1 MPGAVPLIE
10 RGDTHC
16 PLQEREPPFWGPV
29 GKKMAEGGSGEPS
42 ARAALQRVGSGKP
55 HNGPLVPQA
64 ALIIPILQARKLRP
78 REVVTRWSPFL
89 NSRVPRSEYSGGQKS
104 SGAEEDFLKRYKQE
118 QARVQDELFQVV
130 TREREAAT
138 KHRSASLQRGEGS
151 VDQEKRKSAQLA
163 RELESR
169 EAELNRRDTFYK
181 EQLGR
186 LEKKN
191 AEMYKLSS
199 QQFHEAASKMEG
211 TIKAAAPGPVT
222 RTSIGP
228 ERLGP
233 RPQPVMPLPRLSLRV
248 LLPPP
253 PPLLLLPLLL
263 LLLLRGAQGAAGAPR
278 ADGGQQP
285 TFRTFL
291 ASDWGLTH
299 LVVHEQTGEVYV
311 GAVNRI
317 YKLSGNLTLLR
328 AHVTGPVE
336 DNEKCYPPPSV
347 QSCPHGLGSTDNVN
361 KLLLLDYAA
370 NRLLACGSASQGI
383 CQFLRLDDLFKLGEP
398 HHRKEHYLSSVRE
411 AGSMAGVLIAGPLGQ
426 GQAKLFVGTPID
438 GKSEYFPTLSSR
450 RLMANEED
458 ADMFGFVYQDEF
470 VSSQLKIPSDTLS
483 KFPAFDIYYV
493 YSFRSEQFVYYL
505 TLQLDTQLTSPDAAG
520 EHFFTS
526 KIVRLCVD
534 DPKFYSYVEFPIG
547 CEQAG
552 VEYRL
557 VQDAYLSRPG
567 RALAR
572 QLGLAEDEDVLFT
585 VFAQGQKNR
594 VKPPKESVLC
604 LFTLRAIKEKI
615 KERIQS
621 CYRGEGKLSL
631 PWLLNKELGCINSPL
646 QIDDDFCG
654 QDFNQPLGGTVTIE
668 GTPLFVDKD
677 DGLTAVAAYDYRG
690 RTVVFAGTRSG
701 RIRKILVDLAN
712 PGGRPALAYESVVAQ
727 ENSPILRDLV
737 LSPDRQYLY
746 AMTEKQV
753 TRVPVE
759 SCVQYTSCELCLG
772 SRDPHC
778 GWCVL
783 HSICSRQD
791 ACERADEPQRFAS
804 DLLQCV
810 QLMVQPRNVS
820 VTMSQVPLVL
830 QAWNVPDLSA
840 GVNCSFEDFTES
852 ESILE
857 DGRIHCRSPSAREV
871 APITRGQGDQRVV
884 KLYLKSKE
892 TGKKFASVDFVFYN
906 CSVHQSCL
914 SCVNGSFPCH
924 WCKYRHVCTHNA
936 ADCAFLEG
944 RVNVSEYSYEGNDV
958 SDLPV
963 NLSVVWNGNFV
974 IDNPQNI
981 QAHLYKCP
989 ALRESCG
996 LCLKAD
1002 PRFECGW
1009 CVAERRCSLRP
1020 HCPGDSPAAWMHAR
1034 HGSSRCTDPKILKL
1048 FPETGPRQGGTR
1060 LTITGENLGLRFE
1073 DVRLGVRVG
1082 KVLCSPVEN
1091 EYISAEQIVCEIGD
1105 ASTVRAHDALV
1116 EVCVRDCSPHYR
1128 ALSPKRFTFVTPTF
1142 YRVSPARGPLSGG
1155 TWIGI
1160 EGSHL
1165 NAGSDVAVSVGG
1177 RPCSFSWRNS
1187 REIRCLTPPGQSPGS
1202 APIVIN
1208 INRAQLTNPEVKYNY
1223 TEDPTILKIDPEW
1236 SINSGGTLLT
1246 VTGTNLATIREP
1258 RIRAKYGGVE
1268 RENSCLVYN
1277 DTTMVC
1283 RAPSVDNPSRSPPEL
1298 GERPDELG
1306 FVMDDVRALL
1316 VLNASSFVYYP
1327 DPVLEPLSPTGLLE
1341 LKPSSPLILKGRNLL
1356 PPAPGNS
1363 RLNYT
1368 VLIGSTPCALTVSET
1383 QLLCESPNLTGQ
1395 HKVTVRAGGF
1405 EFSPG
1410 MLQVYSDS
1418 LLTLPAIVGI
1428 GGGGGLL
1435 LLVIVAVL
1443 IAYKRKSRDADRT
1456 LKRLQLQMDNLE
1468 SRVALECK
1476 EAFAELQTD
1485 IHELTND
1492 LDGAG
1497 IPFLDYRTYAM
1508 RVLFP
1513 GIEDHPVLKEME
1525 VQANVEKSLTLFG
1538 QLLTKKHFLLTFIR
1552 TLEAQR
1558 SFSMR
1563 DRGNVASLIM
1573 TALQGEM
1580 EYATGVL
1587 KQLLSDLIEKNLES
1601 KNHPKLLLRRT
1612 ESVAEKMLT
1621 NWFTFLLYK
1630 FLKECAGE
1638 PLFMLYCAIKQQME
1652 KGPIDAIT
1660 GEARYS
1666 LSEDKLIRQQIDYK
1680 TLTLNCVNPEN
1691 ENAPEVPVKGLN
1703 CDTVTQVK
1711 EKLLDAVYKGVP
1723 YSQRPKAGDMDLEWR
1738 QGRMAR
1744 IILQDEDVTTK
1755 IDNDWKRLNTLA
1767 HYQVTDGSS
1776 VALVPKQT
1784 SAYNISNSSTF
1795 TKSLSRYES
1804 MLRTASSPDSLRS
1817 RTPMITPDLESGTK
1831 LWHLVKNHDHLDQRE
1846 GDRGSKMVSEIY
1858 LTRLL
1863 ATKGTLQKFVDDLF
1877 ETIFSTAHRGSALP
1891 LAIKYMFD
1899 FLDEQADQHQIHDS
1913 DVRHTWKSN
1922 CLPLRFW
1929 VNVIK
1934 NPQFVFDIHKS
1945 SITDACLSVVA
1956 QTFMDSCSTSEHK
1969 LGKDSPSNKL
1979 LYAKDIP
1986 NYKSWVERY
1995 YADIAKMPAIS
2006 DQDMSAYLAE
2016 QSRLHLSQFNSMS
2029 ALHEIYSYITKYKD
2043 EILTALEK
2051 DEQARRQRLRSKL
2064 EQVVDT
2070 MALSS

>member
-1 MPGAVPLIE
+1 VPLA
-10 RGDTHC
+10 H
-16 PLQEREPPFWGPV
+16 
-29 GKKMAEGGSGEPS
+29 
-42 ARAALQRVGSGKP
+42 
-55 HNGPLVPQA
+55 H
-64 ALIIPILQARKLRP
+64 
-78 REVVTRWSPFL
+78 
-89 NSRVPRSEYSGGQKS
+89 
-104 SGAEEDFLKRYKQE
+104 
-118 QARVQDELFQVV
+118 
-130 TREREAAT
+130 
-138 KHRSASLQRGEGS
+138 
-151 VDQEKRKSAQLA
+151 
-163 RELESR
+163 
-169 EAELNRRDTFYK
+169 
-181 EQLGR
+181 
-186 LEKKN
+186 
-191 AEMYKLSS
+191 LSINVW
-199 QQFHEAASKMEG
+199 
-211 TIKAAAPGPVT
+211 T
-222 RTSIGP
+222 
-228 ERLGP
+228 
-233 RPQPVMPLPRLSLRV
+233 
-248 LLPPP
+248 
-253 PPLLLLPLLL
+253 LLLLGSTWLPLAE
-263 LLLLRGAQGAAGAPR
+263 GSPKS
-278 ADGGQQP
+278 P
-285 TFRTFL
+285 FRTFPVT
-291 ASDWGLTH
+291 DWSLTH
-299 LVVHEQTGEVYV
+299 LVVHNKTGEVYV

-317 YKLSGNLTLLR
+317 YKLSNNLTLLR
-328 AHVTGPVE
+328 THVTGPVE

-347 QSCPHGLGSTDNVN
+347 QSCPHGLVTTNNVN
-361 KLLLLDYAA
+361 KLLLVDYSG
-370 NRLLACGSASQGI
+370 NRLIACGSASQGI

-398 HHRKEHYLSSVRE
+398 HHRKEHYLSSVNE
-411 AGSMAGVLIAGPLGQ
+411 SGTMSGVIIEVLNGQ
-426 GQAKLFVGTPID
+426 NKLFIGTPID

-450 RLMANEED
+450 KLMANEEN
-458 ADMFGFVYQDEF
+458 AEMFGFVYQDEF

-483 KFPAFDIYYV
+483 KFPTFDIYYI
-493 YSFRSEQFVYYL
+493 YSFSSEQFVYYL
-505 TLQLDTQLTSPDAAG
+505 TLQLDTQLTSPDSTG
-520 EHFFTS
+520 EQFFTS

-547 CEQAG
+547 CVQDG
-552 VEYRL
+552 IEYRL
-557 VQDAYLSRPG
+557 IQDAYLTKPG
-567 RALAR
+567 KALAKY
-572 QLGLAEDEDVLFT
+572 LGISEQEDILFT
-585 VFAQGQKNR
+585 IFSQGQKNR

-604 LFTLRAIKEKI
+604 LFTLKKIKDKI

-646 QIDDDFCG
+646 QIDDNFCG

-668 GTPLFVDKD
+668 GTPLFVDKE
-677 DGLTAVAAYDYRG
+677 DGMTSVAAYDYRG
-690 RTVVFAGTRSG
+690 QTVVFAGTRSG
-701 RIRKILVDLAN
+701 KIKKILVDLQAE
-712 PGGRPALAYESVVAQ
+712 RKHQALQYENVVAH
-727 ENSPILRDLV
+727 EGSSILRDLV
-737 LSPDRQYLY
+737 LSPDRQHIY

-759 SCVQYTSCELCLG
+759 SCEQYESCELCLG

-783 HSICSRQD
+783 HNICSRKD
-791 ACERADEPQRFAS
+791 RCERADEPQRFAS
-804 DLLQCV
+804 DLRQCV
-810 QLMVQPRNVS
+810 QLTVQPRNIS
-820 VTMSQVPLVL
+820 VTMSEVPLVL

-852 ESILE
+852 ESRIE
-857 DGRIHCRSPSAREV
+857 DGKIYCSSPSAKDV
-871 APITRGQGDQRVV
+871 IPITRGRGDKRVV

-924 WCKYRHVCTHNA
+924 WCKYRHICTHNA
-936 ADCAFLEG
+936 ADCSFLEG
-944 RVNVSEYSYEGNDV
+944 RVKLSEDCPQILPSTQIYIPVGVVKPITLTAKNLPQPQSGQRNYECIFHIPGSTTRVTALRFNSTSIQCQNTSVSVADGLVPKPLCPTDPRP
-958 SDLPV
+958 PV
-963 NLSVVWNGNFV
+963 
-974 IDNPQNI
+974 P
-981 QAHLYKCP
+981 AHLYKCS

-1009 CVAERRCSLRP
+1009 CVSEKRCLLRQ
-1020 HCPGDSPAAWMHAR
+1020 HCLAYESSWMHASS
-1034 HGSSRCTDPKILKL
+1034 GNSRCTDPKITKL
-1048 FPETGPRQGGTR
+1048 SPETGPRQGGTR
-1060 LTITGENLGLRFE
+1060 LTITGENLGLKFE
-1073 DVRLGVRVG
+1073 DVRWGVRVG
-1082 KVLCSPVEN
+1082 KVICIPIES

-1105 ASTVRAHDALV
+1105 ASPSKVHEARV
-1116 EVCVRDCSPHYR
+1116 EVCIRNCSPSYR
-1128 ALSPKRFTFVTPTF
+1128 AVSPKSFTFVTPTF
-1142 YRVSPARGPLSGG
+1142 SRVVPARGPLSGG
-1155 TWIGI
+1155 TWIAI

-1165 NAGSDVAVSVGG
+1165 NAGSNVSVTIGG
-1177 RPCSFSWRNS
+1177 RPCAFSWRS
-1187 REIRCLTPPGQSPGS
+1187 AREIRCRTPPGHTPGGSP
-1202 APIVIN
+1202 ILIN
-1208 INRAQLTNPEVKYNY
+1208 INRAELSNPEVKYNY
-1223 TEDPTILKIDPEW
+1223 TEDPTIQKIDPEW

-1246 VTGTNLATIREP
+1246 VTGTNLATIKEP
-1258 RIRAKYGGVE
+1258 RIRAKYCSSE
-1268 RENSCLVYN
+1268 RENNCTVYN

-1283 RAPSVDNPSRSPPEL
+1283 YAPSIDNPVRSPPEV
-1298 GERPDELG
+1298 GDRPDEIG
-1306 FVMDDVRALL
+1306 FVMDNVQALL
-1316 VLNASSFVYYP
+1316 IINTTNFIYYP
-1327 DPVLEPLSPTGLLE
+1327 DPVFEPLSPTGMLE

-1356 PPAPGNS
+1356 PPAAGNS

-1368 VLIGSTPCALTVSET
+1368 VLIGDTPCTLTVSET

-1395 HKVTVRAGGF
+1395 HKVTVSAGGF

-1410 MLQVYSDS
+1410 TLQIYSDS
-1418 LLTLPAIVGI
+1418 LLTLPAIIGI

-1435 LLVIVAVL
+1435 LLIIIIVL

-1485 IHELTND
+1485 INELTND

-1538 QLLTKKHFLLTFIR
+1538 QLLNKKHFLLTFIR

-1630 FLKECAGE
+1630 FLKVSLGRAGNPAWAGRRFKPCWDRQRGTQSLERLFLPHCA
-1638 PLFMLYCAIKQQME
+1638 LQ
-1652 KGPIDAIT
+1652 
-1660 GEARYS
+1660 
-1666 LSEDKLIRQQIDYK
+1666 
-1680 TLTLNCVNPEN
+1680 TLNCVNPEN
-1691 ENAPEVPVKGLN
+1691 ENAPEIPVKVLN
-1703 CDTVTQVK
+1703 CDTITQVK

-1767 HYQVTDGSS
+1767 HYQVRLA
-1776 VALVPKQT
+1776 VVE
-1784 SAYNISNSSTF
+1784 STEQSPA
-1795 TKSLSRYES
+1795 TLSLSIFSRSSAWSESQSHLS

-1831 LWHLVKNHDHLDQRE
+1831 LWHLVKNHDHMDQRE

-1899 FLDEQADQHQIHDS
+1899 FLDEQADKHQINDY

-1934 NPQFVFDIHKS
+1934 NPQFVFDIHKN

-2043 EILTALEK
+2043 EILAALEK

-2064 EQVVDT
+2064 EQAIDT

>member
-1 MPGAVPLIE
+1 MRAAVHPWALLLLGAVWAMA
-10 RGDTHC
+10 
-16 PLQEREPPFWGPV
+16 EPPF
-29 GKKMAEGGSGEPS
+29 
-42 ARAALQRVGSGKP
+42 
-55 HNGPLVPQA
+55 
-64 ALIIPILQARKLRP
+64 
-78 REVVTRWSPFL
+78 
-89 NSRVPRSEYSGGQKS
+89 
-104 SGAEEDFLKRYKQE
+104 
-118 QARVQDELFQVV
+118 
-130 TREREAAT
+130 
-138 KHRSASLQRGEGS
+138 
-151 VDQEKRKSAQLA
+151 
-163 RELESR
+163 
-169 EAELNRRDTFYK
+169 
-181 EQLGR
+181 
-186 LEKKN
+186 
-191 AEMYKLSS
+191 
-199 QQFHEAASKMEG
+199 
-211 TIKAAAPGPVT
+211 
-222 RTSIGP
+222 
-228 ERLGP
+228 
-233 RPQPVMPLPRLSLRV
+233 
-248 LLPPP
+248 
-253 PPLLLLPLLL
+253 
-263 LLLLRGAQGAAGAPR
+263 
-278 ADGGQQP
+278 
-285 TFRTFL
+285 RTFPV
-291 ASDWGLTH
+291 SDWSLTH
-299 LVVHEQTGEVYV
+299 LVVHNKTGEVYV

-317 YKLSGNLTLLR
+317 YKLSSNLTLLR
-328 AHVTGPVE
+328 THVTGPVD

-347 QSCPHGLGSTDNVN
+347 QSCPHGLVTTNNVN

-398 HHRKEHYLSSVRE
+398 HHRKEHYLSSVNE
-411 AGSMAGVLIAGPLGQ
+411 SGTMSGVLIEVPGGHD
-426 GQAKLFVGTPID
+426 KLFIGTPID

-450 RLMANEED
+450 KLMENEEN
-458 ADMFGFVYQDEF
+458 AEMFGFVYQDEF

-483 KFPAFDIYYV
+483 KFPAFDIYYI
-493 YSFRSEQFVYYL
+493 YSFSSEQFVYYL
-505 TLQLDTQLTSPDAAG
+505 TLQLDTQLTSPDSTG
-520 EHFFTS
+520 EQFFTS

-547 CEQAG
+547 CVQGG

-557 VQDAYLSRPG
+557 VQDAYLSKPG

-572 QLGLAEDEDVLFT
+572 QLGVSQADDVLFT

-604 LFTLRAIKEKI
+604 LFTLKKIKDKI

-668 GTPLFVDKD
+668 GTPLFVDKE
-677 DGLTAVAAYDYRG
+677 DGMTSVAAYDYQG
-690 RTVVFAGTRSG
+690 HTVVFAGTRSG
-701 RIRKILVDLAN
+701 RIKKVIDLMVCAQD
-712 PGGRPALAYESVVAQ
+712 YENVVAH
-727 ENSPILRDLV
+727 EGSSILRDLV
-737 LSPDRQYLY
+737 LSPSRQYIY

-753 TRVPVE
+753 GAEPAGTSGRGRGVPSGRRGRGE
-759 SCVQYTSCELCLG
+759 PSG
-772 SRDPHC
+772 P
-778 GWCVL
+778 WCRQTG
-783 HSICSRQD
+783 CSRKD
-791 ACERADEPQRFAS
+791 RCERADEPQRFAS

-810 QLMVQPRNVS
+810 QLTVRPKNIS
-820 VTMSQVPLVL
+820 VTVSELVL

-852 ESILE
+852 ESRIE
-857 DGRIHCRSPSAREV
+857 DGKIHCRSPSAKDV
-871 APITRGQGDQRVV
+871 VPITRGQGDKRVV

-924 WCKYRHVCTHNA
+924 WCKYRHICTHNA
-936 ADCAFLEG
+936 ADCSFQEG
-944 RVNVSEYSYEGNDV
+944 RVNVSEDCPQILPSTQIYVPVGVVKPITLTAKNLPQPQSGQRNYECIFHIPGSPARVTALRFNSTSIQCQNTSYTYEGNDI

-981 QAHLYKCP
+981 QAHLYKCS

-1009 CVAERRCSLRP
+1009 CVAEKRCSLRH
-1020 HCPGDSPAAWMHAR
+1020 HCPAPDVGWMHASS
-1034 HGSSRCTDPKILKL
+1034 GNSRCADPKILKL
-1048 FPETGPRQGGTR
+1048 SPETGPRQGGTR
-1060 LTITGENLGLRFE
+1060 LTITGENLGLNWGRGQAWG
-1073 DVRLGVRVG
+1073 VWNPRAAHTAPSLGLG
-1082 KVLCSPVEN
+1082 GLSLQSTQQAPLTSVLFL
-1091 EYISAEQIVCEIGD
+1091 Q
-1105 ASTVRAHDALV
+1105 
-1116 EVCVRDCSPHYR
+1116 
-1128 ALSPKRFTFVTPTF
+1128 TPTF
-1142 YRVSPARGPLSGG
+1142 YRVTPARGPLSGG

-1160 EGSHL
+1160 EGNHL
-1165 NAGSDVAVSVGG
+1165 NAGSDVAVSIGG
-1177 RPCSFSWRNS
+1177 RPCTFSWYVRERAWENS
-1187 REIRCLTPPGQSPGS
+1187 REIRCRTPPGQNPGGAS
-1202 APIVIN
+1202 IVIN
-1208 INRAQLTNPEVKYNY
+1208 INRAELSNSDVKYNY
-1223 TEDPTILKIDPEW
+1223 TEDPTIQKIDPEW

-1258 RIRAKYGGVE
+1258 RIRAKYGSAE
-1268 RENSCLVYN
+1268 REDTCVVYN

-1283 RAPSVDNPSRSPPEL
+1283 QAPSIDNPTRSPPEL
-1298 GERPDELG
+1298 GDRPDELG
-1306 FVMDDVRALL
+1306 FVMDNVRSLL
-1316 VLNASSFVYYP
+1316 IINSTNFLYYP
-1327 DPVLEPLSPTGLLE
+1327 DPVFEPLSPSGILE

-1356 PPAPGNS
+1356 PPASGNS

-1368 VLIGSTPCALTVSET
+1368 VLIGSTPCVLTVSET

-1395 HKVTVRAGGF
+1395 HKVTVCAGGF

-1410 MLQVYSDS
+1410 TLQVYSDS
-1418 LLTLPAIVGI
+1418 LLTLPAIIGI

-1435 LLVIVAVL
+1435 LLVIIVVL

-1538 QLLTKKHFLLTFIR
+1538 QLLNKKHFLLTFIR

-1680 TLTLNCVNPEN
+1680 MLTLNCVNPEN
-1691 ENAPEVPVKGLN
+1691 ENAPEIPVKVLN
-1703 CDTVTQVK
+1703 CDTITQVK

-1776 VALVPKQT
+1776 VALVPKQN

-1899 FLDEQADQHQIHDS
+1899 FLDEQADKHQIHDY

-1934 NPQFVFDIHKS
+1934 NPQFVFDIHKN

-1995 YADIAKMPAIS
+1995 YSDIAKMPAIS

-2043 EILTALEK
+2043 EILAALEK
-2051 DEQARRQRLRSKL
+2051 DEQARKQRLRSKL
-2064 EQVVDT
+2064 EQVIDT

>member
-1 MPGAVPLIE
+1 
-10 RGDTHC
+10 
-16 PLQEREPPFWGPV
+16 Q
-29 GKKMAEGGSGEPS
+29 
-42 ARAALQRVGSGKP
+42 
-55 HNGPLVPQA
+55 
-64 ALIIPILQARKLRP
+64 
-78 REVVTRWSPFL
+78 
-89 NSRVPRSEYSGGQKS
+89 
-104 SGAEEDFLKRYKQE
+104 
-118 QARVQDELFQVV
+118 
-130 TREREAAT
+130 
-138 KHRSASLQRGEGS
+138 
-151 VDQEKRKSAQLA
+151 
-163 RELESR
+163 
-169 EAELNRRDTFYK
+169 
-181 EQLGR
+181 
-186 LEKKN
+186 
-191 AEMYKLSS
+191 
-199 QQFHEAASKMEG
+199 
-211 TIKAAAPGPVT
+211 
-222 RTSIGP
+222 
-228 ERLGP
+228 
-233 RPQPVMPLPRLSLRV
+233 
-248 LLPPP
+248 
-253 PPLLLLPLLL
+253 
-263 LLLLRGAQGAAGAPR
+263 
-278 ADGGQQP
+278 
-285 TFRTFL
+285 
-291 ASDWGLTH
+291 
-299 LVVHEQTGEVYV
+299 
-311 GAVNRI
+311 
-317 YKLSGNLTLLR
+317 
-328 AHVTGPVE
+328 
-336 DNEKCYPPPSV
+336 
-347 QSCPHGLGSTDNVN
+347 
-361 KLLLLDYAA
+361 
-370 NRLLACGSASQGI
+370 
-383 CQFLRLDDLFKLGEP
+383 
-398 HHRKEHYLSSVRE
+398 
-411 AGSMAGVLIAGPLGQ
+411 
-426 GQAKLFVGTPID
+426 
-438 GKSEYFPTLSSR
+438 
-450 RLMANEED
+450 
-458 ADMFGFVYQDEF
+458 
-470 VSSQLKIPSDTLS
+470 
-483 KFPAFDIYYV
+483 
-493 YSFRSEQFVYYL
+493 
-505 TLQLDTQLTSPDAAG
+505 
-520 EHFFTS
+520 
-526 KIVRLCVD
+526 
-534 DPKFYSYVEFPIG
+534 
-547 CEQAG
+547 
-552 VEYRL
+552 
-557 VQDAYLSRPG
+557 
-567 RALAR
+567 
-572 QLGLAEDEDVLFT
+572 
-585 VFAQGQKNR
+585 
-594 VKPPKESVLC
+594 
-604 LFTLRAIKEKI
+604 
-615 KERIQS
+615 
-621 CYRGEGKLSL
+621 
-631 PWLLNKELGCINSPL
+631 
-646 QIDDDFCG
+646 
-654 QDFNQPLGGTVTIE
+654 
-668 GTPLFVDKD
+668 
-677 DGLTAVAAYDYRG
+677 
-690 RTVVFAGTRSG
+690 
-701 RIRKILVDLAN
+701 ILVDL
-712 PGGRPALAYESVVAQ
+712 PAERKHQALQYENVVAH
-727 ENSPILRDLV
+727 EGSSILRDLV
-737 LSPDRQYLY
+737 LSPDRQHIY

-759 SCVQYTSCELCLG
+759 SCEQYESCELCLG

-783 HSICSRQD
+783 HNICSRKD
-791 ACERADEPQRFAS
+791 RCERADEPQRFAS
-804 DLLQCV
+804 DLRQCV
-810 QLMVQPRNVS
+810 QLTVQPKNIS
-820 VTMSQVPLVL
+820 VTMSEVPLVL

-852 ESILE
+852 ESRIE
-857 DGRIHCRSPSAREV
+857 DGKIYCSSPSAKDV
-871 APITRGQGDQRVV
+871 IPITRGRGDKRVV

-924 WCKYRHVCTHNA
+924 WCKYRHICTHNA
-936 ADCAFLEG
+936 ADCSFLEG
-944 RVNVSEYSYEGNDV
+944 RVKLSEDCPQILPSTQIYIPVGVVKPITLTAKNLPQPQSGQRNYECIFHIPGSTTRVTALRFNSTSIQCQNTSVSARLALARAFGCPS
-958 SDLPV
+958 
-963 NLSVVWNGNFV
+963 
-974 IDNPQNI
+974 PQNSVPMGWRGRAEPRTPPAVA
-981 QAHLYKCP
+981 AHLYKCS

-1009 CVAERRCSLRP
+1009 CVLERRCSLRQ
-1020 HCPGDSPAAWMHAR
+1020 HCLAYESSWMHASS
-1034 HGSSRCTDPKILKL
+1034 GNSRCTEPKITKL
-1048 FPETGPRQGGTR
+1048 SPETGPRQGGTR
-1060 LTITGENLGLRFE
+1060 LTITGENLGLKFE
-1073 DVRLGVRVG
+1073 DVRWGVRVG
-1082 KVLCSPVEN
+1082 KVMCIPIES

-1105 ASTVRAHDALV
+1105 ASPSKVHEARV
-1116 EVCVRDCSPHYR
+1116 EVCIRDCSPSYR
-1128 ALSPKRFTFVTPTF
+1128 ATSPKSFTFVTPTF
-1142 YRVSPARGPLSGG
+1142 SRVVPARGPLSGG
-1155 TWIGI
+1155 TWIAI

-1165 NAGSDVAVSVGG
+1165 NAGSNVSVTIGG
-1177 RPCSFSWRNS
+1177 RPCAFSWRS
-1187 REIRCLTPPGQSPGS
+1187 AREIRCRTPPGHTPGGSP
-1202 APIVIN
+1202 ILIN
-1208 INRAQLTNPEVKYNY
+1208 INRAELSNPEVKYNY
-1223 TEDPTILKIDPEW
+1223 TEDPTIQKIDPEW

-1246 VTGTNLATIREP
+1246 VTGTNLATIKEP
-1258 RIRAKYGGVE
+1258 RIRAKYCSSE
-1268 RENSCLVYN
+1268 RENNCTVYN

-1283 RAPSVDNPSRSPPEL
+1283 YAPSIDNPVRSPPEV
-1298 GERPDELG
+1298 GDRPDEIG
-1306 FVMDDVRALL
+1306 FIMDNVQALL
-1316 VLNASSFVYYP
+1316 IVNTTNFVYYP
-1327 DPVLEPLSPTGLLE
+1327 DPVFEPLSPTGMLE

-1356 PPAPGNS
+1356 PPAAGNS

-1368 VLIGSTPCALTVSET
+1368 VLIGDTPCTLTVSET

-1395 HKVTVRAGGF
+1395 HKVTIKAGGF

-1410 MLQVYSDS
+1410 TLQIYSDS
-1418 LLTLPAIVGI
+1418 LLTLPAIIGI

-1435 LLVIVAVL
+1435 LLIIIIVL

-1485 IHELTND
+1485 INELTND

-1538 QLLTKKHFLLTFIR
+1538 QLLNKKHFLLTFIR

-1680 TLTLNCVNPEN
+1680 MLTLNCVNPEN
-1691 ENAPEVPVKGLN
+1691 ENAPEIPVKVLN
-1703 CDTVTQVK
+1703 CDTITQVK

-1776 VALVPKQT
+1776 VALVPKQN

-1831 LWHLVKNHDHLDQRE
+1831 LWHLVKNHDHMDQRE

-1899 FLDEQADQHQIHDS
+1899 FLDEQADKHQINDY

-1934 NPQFVFDIHKS
+1934 NPQFVFDIHKN

-2043 EILTALEK
+2043 EILAALEK

-2064 EQVVDT
+2064 EQAIDT

>member
-1 MPGAVPLIE
+1 NGPFSTGHASRPASLLLGLLALSAVP
-10 RGDTHC
+10 
-16 PLQEREPPFWGPV
+16 
-29 GKKMAEGGSGEPS
+29 
-42 ARAALQRVGSGKP
+42 
-55 HNGPLVPQA
+55 
-64 ALIIPILQARKLRP
+64 RP
-78 REVVTRWSPFL
+78 A
-89 NSRVPRSEYSGGQKS
+89 G
-104 SGAEEDFLKRYKQE
+104 
-118 QARVQDELFQVV
+118 
-130 TREREAAT
+130 
-138 KHRSASLQRGEGS
+138 
-151 VDQEKRKSAQLA
+151 
-163 RELESR
+163 
-169 EAELNRRDTFYK
+169 
-181 EQLGR
+181 
-186 LEKKN
+186 
-191 AEMYKLSS
+191 
-199 QQFHEAASKMEG
+199 
-211 TIKAAAPGPVT
+211 
-222 RTSIGP
+222 
-228 ERLGP
+228 
-233 RPQPVMPLPRLSLRV
+233 
-248 LLPPP
+248 
-253 PPLLLLPLLL
+253 
-263 LLLLRGAQGAAGAPR
+263 GAAEP
-278 ADGGQQP
+278 
-285 TFRTFL
+285 FRSFSP
-291 ASDWGLTH
+291 AEWGLTH
-299 LVVHEQTGEVYV
+299 LAVHNGTGEVYV
-311 GAVNRI
+311 GAVNWI
-317 YKLSGNLTLLR
+317 YKLSSNLTRLR
-328 AHVTGPVE
+328 SHMTGPVV

-347 QSCPHGLGSTDNVN
+347 QSCPHDLAQTDNVN
-361 KLLLLDYAA
+361 KLLLVDYGQ
-370 NRLLACGSASQGI
+370 NRLIACGSASQGI

-398 HHRKEHYLSSVRE
+398 HHRKEHYLSSVAE
-411 AGSMAGVLIAGPLGQ
+411 AGTMSGVIVSDGERG
-426 GQAKLFVGTPID
+426 KLFVGTPID

-450 RLMANEED
+450 KLTTNEED
-458 ADMFGFVYQDEF
+458 ADMFSFVYQDEF

-493 YSFRSEQFVYYL
+493 YGFGSEQFVYYL
-505 TLQLDTQLTSPDAAG
+505 TLQLDTQLTSPDASG
-520 EHFFTS
+520 EQFFTS

-547 CEQAG
+547 CSRDG

-557 VQDAYLSRPG
+557 IQDAYLSKPG
-567 RALAR
+567 RQLAGAL
-572 QLGLAEDEDVLFT
+572 GVSESEDILFT

-594 VKPPKESVLC
+594 AKPPKETALC
-604 LFTLRAIKEKI
+604 LFTLRRVKEKI

-631 PWLLNKELGCINSPL
+631 PWLLNKELACINSPL
-646 QIDDDFCG
+646 QIDDNFCG
-654 QDFNQPLGGTVTIE
+654 QDFNQPLGGTSTIE
-668 GTPLFVDKD
+668 GIPLFIDKD
-677 DGLTAVAAYDYRG
+677 DGMTSVAAYDYHG
-690 RTVVFAGTRSG
+690 NTVVFTGTRTG
-701 RIRKILVDLAN
+701 RLKKILINSVIQSHPPQL
-712 PGGRPALAYESVVAQ
+712 YENVLVG
-727 ENSPILRDLV
+727 EGSPILRDL
-737 LSPDRQYLY
+737 LFSPDQQYIYTLTDRQV
-746 AMTEKQV
+746 K
-753 TRVPVE
+753 RIPVE
-759 SCVQYTSCELCLG
+759 SCNQYRTCSECLG

-783 HSICSRQD
+783 LSVCSRKD
-791 ACERADEPQRFAS
+791 RCERADEPQRFTS
-804 DLLQCV
+804 SVDQCV
-810 QLMVQPRNVS
+810 ELSVQPNNIS
-820 VTMSQVPLVL
+820 VTMSEVQLVL
-830 QAWNVPDLSA
+830 QARNVPNLSA
-840 GVNCSFEDFTES
+840 GVNCSFEDYTET
-852 ESILE
+852 EA
-857 DGRIHCRSPSAREV
+857 RIIGSRIYCLSPTAKELI
-871 APITRGQGDQRVV
+871 PITRHQGDKRVV

-906 CSVHQSCL
+906 CTVHKSCL

-924 WCKYRHVCTHNA
+924 WCKYRHMCTQNA
-936 ADCAFLEG
+936 NDCSFQEG
-944 RVNVSEYSYEGNDV
+944 RVNMSEDCPQILPSTQIYIPVGVTKPITLAARNLPQPQSGQRNYECIFHIQGETHSVTALRFNSSSIQCQKTIYNYEGNDI

-963 NLSVVWNGNFV
+963 DLSVVWNGNFV
-974 IDNPQNI
+974 IDNPYNI
-981 QAHLYKCP
+981 KAHLYKCY
-989 ALRESCG
+989 ALRDSCG
-996 LCLKAD
+996 MCLKAD

-1009 CVAERRCSLRP
+1009 CVHDRKCSLRQECTP
-1020 HCPGDSPAAWMHAR
+1020 PEHTWMHASA
-1034 HGSSRCTDPKILKL
+1034 GNSRCTHPRITKL
-1048 FPETGPRQGGTR
+1048 SPETGPRQGGTR
-1060 LTITGENLGLRFE
+1060 LTIAGENLGLQFR
-1073 DVRLGVRVG
+1073 DIQNGVRIG
-1082 KVLCSPVEN
+1082 KVACQPIED
-1091 EYISAEQIVCEIGD
+1091 EYISAEQIVCRLAD
-1105 ASTVRAHDALV
+1105 ATGYRVQEAQV
-1116 EVCVRDCSPHYR
+1116 EVCVRDCLPEYR
-1128 ALSPKRFTFVTPTF
+1128 AVSPKAFTFVSPYFT
-1142 YRVSPARGPLSGG
+1142 RVLPSRGPLSGG
-1155 TWIGI
+1155 TRITI
-1160 EGSHL
+1160 HGSHL
-1165 NAGSDVAVSVGG
+1165 NAGSAVVVKIGLNTCHFERRSA
-1177 RPCSFSWRNS
+1177 
-1187 REIRCLTPPGQSPGS
+1187 REIVCITPAGLGTGGTP
-1202 APIVIN
+1202 VMVDIN
-1208 INRAQLTNPEVKYNY
+1208 AAELRNPEVKFNY
-1223 TEDPTILKIDPEW
+1223 TDDPSIVKIEPDW
-1236 SINSGGTLLT
+1236 SIASGGTPLT
-1246 VTGTNLATIREP
+1246 VTGTNLATVREP
-1258 RIRAKYGGVE
+1258 KMRAKYGEVK
-1268 RENSCLVYN
+1268 NCTVVN
-1277 DTTMVC
+1277 NTVMVC
-1283 RAPSVDNPSRSPPEL
+1283 LAPSVAGSDSGRGLLEVGSS
-1298 GERPDELG
+1298 PDEIG
-1306 FVMDDVRALL
+1306 FIMDNVRTLL
-1316 VLNASSFVYYP
+1316 VVNESFTYYP
-1327 DPVLEPLSPTGLLE
+1327 DPVFEPLGPTMLE
-1341 LKPSSPLILKGRNLL
+1341 LKPGSPLILKGRNLI
-1356 PPAPGNS
+1356 PSAAGNA

-1368 VLIGSTPCALTVSET
+1368 VLIGDEPCVLTVSET
-1383 QLLCESPNLTGQ
+1383 QLLCEWPNLTGQ
-1395 HKVTVRAGGF
+1395 HKVTVRVGGF
-1405 EFSPG
+1405 EYSPG
-1410 MLQVYSDS
+1410 TLQIYSDS
-1418 LLTLPAIVGI
+1418 LLTLPAIIGI

-1435 LLVIVAVL
+1435 LLVIIVVL

-1485 IHELTND
+1485 IHELTQE

-1525 VQANVEKSLTLFG
+1525 VMCAPANVEKALTLFG
-1538 QLLTKKHFLLTFIR
+1538 QLLNKKHFLLTFIR

-1573 TALQGEM
+1573 SALQGEM

-1587 KQLLSDLIEKNLES
+1587 KQLLSDLIDKNLES

-1638 PLFMLYCAIKQQME
+1638 PLFMLYCAMKQQME

-1680 TLTLNCVNPEN
+1680 TLTLHCVNPEN
-1691 ENAPEVPVKGLN
+1691 ENASEVIVKCLN
-1703 CDTVTQVK
+1703 CDTITQVK
-1711 EKLLDAVYKGVP
+1711 EKLLDAVYKGSP

-1767 HYQVTDGSS
+1767 HYQVTDGS
-1776 VALVPKQT
+1776 VMALVPKQN

-1831 LWHLVKNHDHLDQRE
+1831 LWHLVKNHDHSDQRE

-1899 FLDEQADQHQIHDS
+1899 FLDEQADKHQITDP

-1934 NPQFVFDIHKS
+1934 NPQFVFDIHKN

-1986 NYKSWVERY
+1986 NYKNWVERY
-1995 YADIAKMPAIS
+1995 YSDISRMPAIS

-2016 QSRLHLSQFNSMS
+2016 QSRLHLNQFNSMS

-2043 EILTALEK
+2043 EILFALER

-2064 EQVVDT
+2064 EQVIDT

>member
-1 MPGAVPLIE
+1 MRPHSP
-10 RGDTHC
+10 C
-16 PLQEREPPFWGPV
+16 
-29 GKKMAEGGSGEPS
+29 S
-42 ARAALQRVGSGKP
+42 ALYA
-55 HNGPLVPQA
+55 
-64 ALIIPILQARKLRP
+64 
-78 REVVTRWSPFL
+78 W
-89 NSRVPRSEYSGGQKS
+89 
-104 SGAEEDFLKRYKQE
+104 
-118 QARVQDELFQVV
+118 
-130 TREREAAT
+130 
-138 KHRSASLQRGEGS
+138 
-151 VDQEKRKSAQLA
+151 
-163 RELESR
+163 
-169 EAELNRRDTFYK
+169 TF
-181 EQLGR
+181 
-186 LEKKN
+186 
-191 AEMYKLSS
+191 
-199 QQFHEAASKMEG
+199 
-211 TIKAAAPGPVT
+211 
-222 RTSIGP
+222 
-228 ERLGP
+228 
-233 RPQPVMPLPRLSLRV
+233 
-248 LLPPP
+248 
-253 PPLLLLPLLL
+253 LLLGCLWPAG
-263 LLLLRGAQGAAGAPR
+263 RGGR
-278 ADGGQQP
+278 QP
-285 TFRTFL
+285 PFRTFPV
-291 ASDWGLTH
+291 SDWSLAH
-299 LVVHEQTGEVYV
+299 LVVHNKTGEVYV

-317 YKLSGNLTLLR
+317 YKLSSNLTLLR
-328 AHVTGPVE
+328 THVTGPVD

-347 QSCPHGLGSTDNVN
+347 QSCPHGLVTTNNVN
-361 KLLLLDYAA
+361 KLLLVDYAE
-370 NRLLACGSASQGI
+370 NRLIACGSASQGI

-398 HHRKEHYLSSVRE
+398 HHRKEHYLSSVNE
-411 AGSMAGVLIAGPLGQ
+411 SGTMSGVIIEVPDGHD
-426 GQAKLFVGTPID
+426 KLFVGTPID

-450 RLMANEED
+450 KLMENEEN
-458 ADMFGFVYQDEF
+458 AEMFGFVYQDEF

-483 KFPAFDIYYV
+483 KFPAFDIYYI
-493 YSFRSEQFVYYL
+493 YSFSSEQFVYYL
-505 TLQLDTQLTSPDAAG
+505 TLQLDTQLTSPDSTG
-520 EHFFTS
+520 EQFFTS

-547 CEQAG
+547 CVQGG

-557 VQDAYLSRPG
+557 VQDAYLSKPG

-572 QLGLAEDEDVLFT
+572 QLGVSEHEDILFT

-604 LFTLRAIKEKI
+604 LFTLKKIKDKI

-646 QIDDDFCG
+646 QIDDNFCG

-668 GTPLFVDKD
+668 GTPLFVDKE
-677 DGLTAVAAYDYRG
+677 DGMTSVAAYDYRG
-690 RTVVFAGTRSG
+690 HTVVFAGTRSG
-701 RIRKILVDLAN
+701 RIKKILVDLSS
-712 PGGRPALAYESVVAQ
+712 PGGHPALQYENVVAH
-727 ENSPILRDLV
+727 EGSSILRDLV
-737 LSPDRQYLY
+737 LSPNRQYIY

-759 SCVQYTSCELCLG
+759 SCEQYKTCELCLG

-783 HSICSRQD
+783 HNICSRKD
-791 ACERADEPQRFAS
+791 RCERADEPQRFAS

-810 QLMVQPRNVS
+810 QLTVRPRNIS
-820 VTMSQVPLVL
+820 VTMSEVPLVL

-852 ESILE
+852 ESRIE
-857 DGRIHCRSPSAREV
+857 DGKIHCSSPSSKDV
-871 APITRGQGDQRVV
+871 IPITRGQGDKRVV

-892 TGKKFASVDFVFYN
+892 TGKKFAAVDFVFYN

-924 WCKYRHVCTHNA
+924 WCKYRHICTHNV
-936 ADCAFLEG
+936 ADCSFQEG
-944 RVNVSEYSYEGNDV
+944 RVNMSEDCPQILPSTQIYVPVGVVKPITLAAKNLPQPQSGQRNYECIFHIPGNPARVTALRFNSTSIQCQNTSYSYEGNDI

-981 QAHLYKCP
+981 QAHLYKCS

-1009 CVAERRCSLRP
+1009 CVAERRCSLRH
-1020 HCPGDSPAAWMHAR
+1020 HCLAPEISWMHASN
-1034 HGSSRCTDPKILKL
+1034 GNSRCTDPKILKL
-1048 FPETGPRQGGTR
+1048 SPETGPRQGGTR
-1060 LTITGENLGLRFE
+1060 LTIIGENLGLKFE

-1082 KVLCSPVEN
+1082 KVLCSPIESQ
-1091 EYISAEQIVCEIGD
+1091 YISAEQIVCEIGD
-1105 ASTVRAHDALV
+1105 ASSSRAHDAQV
-1116 EVCVRDCSPHYR
+1116 EVCVRDCSPNYR
-1128 ALSPKRFTFVTPTF
+1128 AMSPRRFTFVTPTF

-1160 EGSHL
+1160 EGNHL
-1165 NAGSDVAVSVGG
+1165 NAGSDVSVTIGG
-1177 RPCSFSWRNS
+1177 RPCTFSWRNA
-1187 REIRCLTPPGQSPGS
+1187 REIRCRTPPGQSPGGS
-1202 APIVIN
+1202 PIIIN
-1208 INRAQLTNPEVKYNY
+1208 INRAELINSEVKYNY
-1223 TEDPTILKIDPEW
+1223 TEDPTIQKIDPEW

-1258 RIRAKYGGVE
+1258 RIRAKYGSAE
-1268 RENSCLVYN
+1268 RENNCIVYN

-1283 RAPSVDNPSRSPPEL
+1283 LAPSINNPTRSPPEM
-1298 GERPDELG
+1298 GDRPDELG
-1306 FVMDDVRALL
+1306 FVMDNVQSLL
-1316 VLNASSFVYYP
+1316 IVNTTNFLYYP
-1327 DPVLEPLSPTGLLE
+1327 DPVFEPLSPSGILE

-1356 PPAPGNS
+1356 PPASGNS

-1368 VLIGSTPCALTVSET
+1368 VLIGATPCVLTISET

-1395 HKVTVRAGGF
+1395 HKVTIKAGGF

-1418 LLTLPAIVGI
+1418 LLTLPAIIGI

-1435 LLVIVAVL
+1435 LLIIIIVL

-1680 TLTLNCVNPEN
+1680 MLTLNCVNPEN
-1691 ENAPEVPVKGLN
+1691 ENAPEIPVKVLN
-1703 CDTVTQVK
+1703 CDTITQVK

-1723 YSQRPKAGDMDLEWR
+1723 YSQRPKAGDMDLVEWR

-1776 VALVPKQT
+1776 VALVPKQN

-1831 LWHLVKNHDHLDQRE
+1831 LWHLVKNHDHMDQRE

-1899 FLDEQADQHQIHDS
+1899 FLDEQADKHQINDY

-1934 NPQFVFDIHKS
+1934 NPQFVFDIHKN

-2043 EILTALEK
+2043 EILAALEK

-2064 EQVVDT
+2064 EQVIDT

>member
-1 MPGAVPLIE
+1 V
-10 RGDTHC
+10 
-16 PLQEREPPFWGPV
+16 
-29 GKKMAEGGSGEPS
+29 
-42 ARAALQRVGSGKP
+42 
-55 HNGPLVPQA
+55 
-64 ALIIPILQARKLRP
+64 
-78 REVVTRWSPFL
+78 
-89 NSRVPRSEYSGGQKS
+89 
-104 SGAEEDFLKRYKQE
+104 E
-118 QARVQDELFQVV
+118 QHHL
-130 TREREAAT
+130 
-138 KHRSASLQRGEGS
+138 S
-151 VDQEKRKSAQLA
+151 V
-163 RELESR
+163 
-169 EAELNRRDTFYK
+169 NIWT
-181 EQLGR
+181 
-186 LEKKN
+186 
-191 AEMYKLSS
+191 
-199 QQFHEAASKMEG
+199 
-211 TIKAAAPGPVT
+211 
-222 RTSIGP
+222 
-228 ERLGP
+228 
-233 RPQPVMPLPRLSLRV
+233 
-248 LLPPP
+248 
-253 PPLLLLPLLL
+253 LLLLGSTWLPLAE
-263 LLLLRGAQGAAGAPR
+263 GSPKS
-278 ADGGQQP
+278 P
-285 TFRTFL
+285 FRTF
-291 ASDWGLTH
+291 SVTDWSLTH
-299 LVVHEQTGEVYV
+299 LVVHNKTGEVYV

-317 YKLSGNLTLLR
+317 YKLSNNLTLLR
-328 AHVTGPVE
+328 THVTGPVE

-347 QSCPHGLGSTDNVN
+347 QSCPHGLVTTNNVN
-361 KLLLLDYAA
+361 KLLLVDYSG
-370 NRLLACGSASQGI
+370 NRLIACGSASQGI

-398 HHRKEHYLSSVRE
+398 HHRKEHYLSSVNE
-411 AGSMAGVLIAGPLGQ
+411 SGTMSGVIIEVLNGQ
-426 GQAKLFVGTPID
+426 NKLFIGTPID

-450 RLMANEED
+450 KLMANEEN
-458 ADMFGFVYQDEF
+458 AEMFGFVYQDEF

-483 KFPAFDIYYV
+483 KFPTFDIYYI
-493 YSFRSEQFVYYL
+493 YSFSSEQFVYYL
-505 TLQLDTQLTSPDAAG
+505 TLQLDTQLTSPDSTG
-520 EHFFTS
+520 EQFFTS

-547 CEQAG
+547 CVQDG
-552 VEYRL
+552 IEYRL
-557 VQDAYLSRPG
+557 IQDAYLTKPG
-567 RALAR
+567 KALAKY
-572 QLGLAEDEDVLFT
+572 LGISEREDILFT
-585 VFAQGQKNR
+585 IFSQGQKNR

-604 LFTLRAIKEKI
+604 LFTLKKIKDKI

-646 QIDDDFCG
+646 QIDDNFCG

-668 GTPLFVDKD
+668 GTPLFVDKE
-677 DGLTAVAAYDYRG
+677 DGMTSVAAYDYRG
-690 RTVVFAGTRSG
+690 QTVVFAGTRSG
-701 RIRKILVDLAN
+701 KIKKVGELLLHHE
-712 PGGRPALAYESVVAQ
+712 GSLQYENVVAH
-727 ENSPILRDLV
+727 EGSSILRDLV
-737 LSPDRQYLY
+737 LSPDRQHLY

-759 SCVQYTSCELCLG
+759 SCEQYESCELCLG

-783 HSICSRQD
+783 HNICSRKD
-791 ACERADEPQRFAS
+791 RCERADEPQRFAS
-804 DLLQCV
+804 ELRQCV
-810 QLMVQPRNVS
+810 QLTVQPRNIS
-820 VTMSQVPLVL
+820 VTMSELVL

-852 ESILE
+852 ESRIE
-857 DGRIHCRSPSAREV
+857 DGKIYCSSPSAKDV
-871 APITRGQGDQRVV
+871 IPITRGDKRVV

-914 SCVNGSFPCH
+914 SCVNSAFRCH
-924 WCKYRHVCTHNA
+924 WCKYRHICTHNA
-936 ADCAFLEG
+936 ADCSFLEG
-944 RVNVSEYSYEGNDV
+944 RVKLSEDCPQILPSTQIYIPVGVVKPITLTAKNLPQPQSGQRNYECIFHIPGSTTRVTALRFNSTSIQCQNTSYFYEGNDI

-981 QAHLYKCP
+981 QAHLYKCS

-1009 CVAERRCSLRP
+1009 CVSEKRCTLRQ
-1020 HCPGDSPAAWMHAR
+1020 HCLAYESSWMHASS
-1034 HGSSRCTDPKILKL
+1034 GNSRCTDPKITK
-1048 FPETGPRQGGTR
+1048 TGPRQGGTR
-1060 LTITGENLGLRFE
+1060 LTITGENLGLKFE
-1073 DVRLGVRVG
+1073 DVRWGVRVG
-1082 KVLCSPVEN
+1082 KVMCIPIES

-1105 ASTVRAHDALV
+1105 ASPSKVHDARV
-1116 EVCVRDCSPHYR
+1116 EVCIRDCSPNYR
-1128 ALSPKRFTFVTPTF
+1128 ATSPKSFTFVTPTF
-1142 YRVSPARGPLSGG
+1142 SRVTPTRGPLSGG
-1155 TWIGI
+1155 TWIAI

-1165 NAGSDVAVSVGG
+1165 NAGSNVTVTIGG
-1177 RPCSFSWRNS
+1177 RPCAFSGRS
-1187 REIRCLTPPGQSPGS
+1187 AREIRCKTPPGHAPGGSP
-1202 APIVIN
+1202 ILIN
-1208 INRAQLTNPEVKYNY
+1208 INRAELSNPEVKYNY
-1223 TEDPTILKIDPEW
+1223 TEDPTIQKIDPEW

-1246 VTGTNLATIREP
+1246 VTGTNLATIKEP
-1258 RIRAKYGGVE
+1258 KIRAKYCSSE
-1268 RENSCLVYN
+1268 RENNCTVYN

-1283 RAPSVDNPSRSPPEL
+1283 YAPSIDNPERSPPEV
-1298 GERPDELG
+1298 GDRPDEIG
-1306 FVMDDVRALL
+1306 FIMDNVQALL
-1316 VLNASSFVYYP
+1316 IINTTNFVYYP
-1327 DPVLEPLSPTGLLE
+1327 DPVFEPLSPTGMLE

-1356 PPAPGNS
+1356 PPAAGNS

-1368 VLIGSTPCALTVSET
+1368 VLIGDTPCTLTVSET

-1395 HKVTVRAGGF
+1395 HKVTIKAGGF

-1410 MLQVYSDS
+1410 TLQIYSDS
-1418 LLTLPAIVGI
+1418 LLTLPAIIGI

-1435 LLVIVAVL
+1435 LLIIIIVL

-1485 IHELTND
+1485 INELTND

-1525 VQANVEKSLTLFG
+1525 VQANVEKSLTLFA
-1538 QLLTKKHFLLTFIR
+1538 QLINNKVFLLTFIR

-1680 TLTLNCVNPEN
+1680 MLTLNCVNPEN
-1691 ENAPEVPVKGLN
+1691 ENAPEIPVKVLN
-1703 CDTVTQVK
+1703 CDTITQVK
-1711 EKLLDAVYKGVP
+1711 EKILDAVYKNVP

-1738 QGRMAR
+1738 QASGARM
-1744 IILQDEDVTTK
+1744 ILQDEDITTK
-1755 IDNDWKRLNTLA
+1755 IENDWKRLNTLA

-1776 VALVPKQT
+1776 VALVPKQN

-1831 LWHLVKNHDHLDQRE
+1831 LWHLVKNHDHMDQKE

-1899 FLDEQADQHQIHDS
+1899 FLDEQADKHQINDY

-1934 NPQFVFDIHKS
+1934 NPQFVFDIHKN

-2006 DQDMSAYLAE
+2006 DQDMNAYLAE

-2043 EILTALEK
+2043 EILAALEK

-2064 EQVVDT
+2064 EQAIDT

>member
-1 MPGAVPLIE
+1 M
-10 RGDTHC
+10 
-16 PLQEREPPFWGPV
+16 
-29 GKKMAEGGSGEPS
+29 PS
-42 ARAALQRVGSGKP
+42 ALETEET
-55 HNGPLVPQA
+55 VP
-64 ALIIPILQARKLRP
+64 K
-78 REVVTRWSPFL
+78 SP
-89 NSRVPRSEYSGGQKS
+89 
-104 SGAEEDFLKRYKQE
+104 
-118 QARVQDELFQVV
+118 
-130 TREREAAT
+130 
-138 KHRSASLQRGEGS
+138 
-151 VDQEKRKSAQLA
+151 
-163 RELESR
+163 
-169 EAELNRRDTFYK
+169 
-181 EQLGR
+181 
-186 LEKKN
+186 
-191 AEMYKLSS
+191 
-199 QQFHEAASKMEG
+199 
-211 TIKAAAPGPVT
+211 
-222 RTSIGP
+222 
-228 ERLGP
+228 
-233 RPQPVMPLPRLSLRV
+233 
-248 LLPPP
+248 
-253 PPLLLLPLLL
+253 
-263 LLLLRGAQGAAGAPR
+263 
-278 ADGGQQP
+278 
-285 TFRTFL
+285 FRTFPVT
-291 ASDWGLTH
+291 DWSLTH
-299 LVVHEQTGEVYV
+299 LVVHNKTGEVYV

-317 YKLSGNLTLLR
+317 YKLSNNLTLLR
-328 AHVTGPVE
+328 THVTGPVE

-347 QSCPHGLGSTDNVN
+347 QSCPHGLVTTNNVN
-361 KLLLLDYAA
+361 KLLLVDYSG
-370 NRLLACGSASQGI
+370 NRLIACGSASQGI

-398 HHRKEHYLSSVRE
+398 HHRKEHYLSSVNE
-411 AGSMAGVLIAGPLGQ
+411 SGTMSGVIIEVLNGQ
-426 GQAKLFVGTPID
+426 NKLFIGTPID

-450 RLMANEED
+450 KLMANEEN
-458 ADMFGFVYQDEF
+458 AEMFGFVYQDEF

-483 KFPAFDIYYV
+483 KFPTFDIYYI
-493 YSFRSEQFVYYL
+493 YSFSSEQFVYYL
-505 TLQLDTQLTSPDAAG
+505 TLQLDTQLTSPDSTG
-520 EHFFTS
+520 EQFFTS

-547 CEQAG
+547 CVQDG
-552 VEYRL
+552 IEYRL
-557 VQDAYLSRPG
+557 IQDAYLTKPG
-567 RALAR
+567 KALAKY
-572 QLGLAEDEDVLFT
+572 LGISEREDILFT
-585 VFAQGQKNR
+585 IFSQGQKNR

-604 LFTLRAIKEKI
+604 LFTLKKIKDKI

-646 QIDDDFCG
+646 QIDDNFCG

-668 GTPLFVDKD
+668 GTPLFVDKE
-677 DGLTAVAAYDYRG
+677 DGMTSVAAYDYRG
-690 RTVVFAGTRSG
+690 QTVVFAGTRSG
-701 RIRKILVDLAN
+701 KIKKV
-712 PGGRPALAYESVVAQ
+712 GKKHQALQYENVVAH
-727 ENSPILRDLV
+727 EGSSILRDLV
-737 LSPDRQYLY
+737 LSPDRQHIY

-759 SCVQYTSCELCLG
+759 SCEQYESCELCLG

-783 HSICSRQD
+783 HNICSRKD
-791 ACERADEPQRFAS
+791 RCERADEPQRFAS
-804 DLLQCV
+804 DLRQCV
-810 QLMVQPRNVS
+810 QLTVQPKNIS
-820 VTMSQVPLVL
+820 VTMSELVL

-852 ESILE
+852 ESRIE
-857 DGRIHCRSPSAREV
+857 DGKIYCSSPSAKDV
-871 APITRGQGDQRVV
+871 IPITRGRGELRVV

-924 WCKYRHVCTHNA
+924 WCKYRHICTHNA
-936 ADCAFLEG
+936 ADCSFLEG
-944 RVNVSEYSYEGNDV
+944 RVKLSEDCPQILPSTQIYIPVGVVKPITLTAKNLPQPQSGQRNYECIFHIPGSTTRVTALRFNSTSIQCQNTSYFYEGNDI

-981 QAHLYKCP
+981 QAHLYKCS

-1009 CVAERRCSLRP
+1009 CVSERRCSLRQ
-1020 HCPGDSPAAWMHAR
+1020 HCLAYESSWMHASS
-1034 HGSSRCTDPKILKL
+1034 GNSRCTDPKITKL
-1048 FPETGPRQGGTR
+1048 SPETGPRQGGTR
-1060 LTITGENLGLRFE
+1060 LTITGENLGLKFE
-1073 DVRLGVRVG
+1073 DVRWGVRVG
-1082 KVLCSPVEN
+1082 KVMCIPIES

-1105 ASTVRAHDALV
+1105 ASPSKVHEARV
-1116 EVCVRDCSPHYR
+1116 EVCIRDCSPSYR
-1128 ALSPKRFTFVTPTF
+1128 ATSPKSFTFVTPTF
-1142 YRVSPARGPLSGG
+1142 SRVVPARGPLSGG
-1155 TWIGI
+1155 TWIAI

-1165 NAGSDVAVSVGG
+1165 NAGSNVSVTIGG
-1177 RPCSFSWRNS
+1177 RPCAFSWRS
-1187 REIRCLTPPGQSPGS
+1187 AREIRCRTPPGHTPGGSP
-1202 APIVIN
+1202 ILIN
-1208 INRAQLTNPEVKYNY
+1208 INRAELSNPEVKYNY
-1223 TEDPTILKIDPEW
+1223 TEDPTIQKIDPEW

-1246 VTGTNLATIREP
+1246 VTGTNLATIKEP
-1258 RIRAKYGGVE
+1258 RIRAKYCSSE
-1268 RENSCLVYN
+1268 RENNCTVYN

-1283 RAPSVDNPSRSPPEL
+1283 YAPSIDNPVRSPPEV
-1298 GERPDELG
+1298 GDRPDEIG
-1306 FVMDDVRALL
+1306 FIMDNVQALL
-1316 VLNASSFVYYP
+1316 IINTTNFVYYP
-1327 DPVLEPLSPTGLLE
+1327 DPVFEPLSPTGMLE

-1356 PPAPGNS
+1356 PPAAGNS

-1368 VLIGSTPCALTVSET
+1368 VLIGDTPCTLTVSET

-1395 HKVTVRAGGF
+1395 HKVTVNAGGF

-1410 MLQVYSDS
+1410 TLQIYSDS
-1418 LLTLPAIVGI
+1418 LLTLPAIIGI

-1435 LLVIVAVL
+1435 LLIIIIVL

-1485 IHELTND
+1485 INELTND

-1538 QLLTKKHFLLTFIR
+1538 QLLNKKHFLLTFIR

-1680 TLTLNCVNPEN
+1680 MLTLNCVNPEN
-1691 ENAPEVPVKGLN
+1691 ENAPEIPVKVLN
-1703 CDTVTQVK
+1703 CDTITQVK

-1776 VALVPKQT
+1776 VALVPKQN

-1831 LWHLVKNHDHLDQRE
+1831 LWHLVKNHDHMDQRE

-1899 FLDEQADQHQIHDS
+1899 FLDEQADKHQINDY

-1934 NPQFVFDIHKS
+1934 NPQFVFDIHKN

-2043 EILTALEK
+2043 EVRHGDGDSSLGCELCPFAHVSAVPRFSYRKTPHEMQENNVVHVCAWAGGEGK
-2051 DEQARRQRLRSKL
+2051 VWEAWRQVL
-2064 EQVVDT
+2064 V
-2070 MALSS
+2070 

>member
-1 MPGAVPLIE
+1 
-10 RGDTHC
+10 
-16 PLQEREPPFWGPV
+16 
-29 GKKMAEGGSGEPS
+29 
-42 ARAALQRVGSGKP
+42 
-55 HNGPLVPQA
+55 
-64 ALIIPILQARKLRP
+64 
-78 REVVTRWSPFL
+78 
-89 NSRVPRSEYSGGQKS
+89 
-104 SGAEEDFLKRYKQE
+104 
-118 QARVQDELFQVV
+118 
-130 TREREAAT
+130 
-138 KHRSASLQRGEGS
+138 
-151 VDQEKRKSAQLA
+151 
-163 RELESR
+163 
-169 EAELNRRDTFYK
+169 
-181 EQLGR
+181 
-186 LEKKN
+186 
-191 AEMYKLSS
+191 
-199 QQFHEAASKMEG
+199 
-211 TIKAAAPGPVT
+211 
-222 RTSIGP
+222 
-228 ERLGP
+228 
-233 RPQPVMPLPRLSLRV
+233 
-248 LLPPP
+248 
-253 PPLLLLPLLL
+253 
-263 LLLLRGAQGAAGAPR
+263 
-278 ADGGQQP
+278 
-285 TFRTFL
+285 
-291 ASDWGLTH
+291 
-299 LVVHEQTGEVYV
+299 
-311 GAVNRI
+311 
-317 YKLSGNLTLLR
+317 
-328 AHVTGPVE
+328 
-336 DNEKCYPPPSV
+336 
-347 QSCPHGLGSTDNVN
+347 
-361 KLLLLDYAA
+361 
-370 NRLLACGSASQGI
+370 
-383 CQFLRLDDLFKLGEP
+383 
-398 HHRKEHYLSSVRE
+398 
-411 AGSMAGVLIAGPLGQ
+411 MAGVLIAGPPGQ

-567 RALAR
+567 RTLAR

-604 LFTLRAIKEKI
+604 LFTLRAVKEKI

-654 QDFNQPLGGTVTIE
+654 QDFNQPLGGTITIE
-668 GTPLFVDKD
+668 GRPLFVDKD
-677 DGLTAVAAYDYRG
+677 DGLTAVAAYDYQG

-727 ENSPILRDLV
+727 EGSPILRDLV

-746 AMTEKQV
+746 AMTERQV

-791 ACERADEPQRFAS
+791 ACERAAEPRRFAA

-810 QLMVQPRNVS
+810 QLTVQPRNVS

-857 DGRIHCRSPSAREV
+857 DGRVHCRSPSAREV

-944 RVNVSEYSYEGNDV
+944 RVNMSEDCPQILPSTQIYVPVGVVKPISLAARNLPQPQSGQRGYE
-958 SDLPV
+958 
-963 NLSVVWNGNFV
+963 
-974 IDNPQNI
+974 
-981 QAHLYKCP
+981 
-989 ALRESCG
+989 
-996 LCLKAD
+996 CL
-1002 PRFECGW
+1002 F
-1009 CVAERRCSLRP
+1009 
-1020 HCPGDSPAAWMHAR
+1020 HIPG
-1034 HGSSRCTDPKILKL
+1034 
-1048 FPETGPRQGGTR
+1048 
-1060 LTITGENLGLRFE
+1060 
-1073 DVRLGVRVG
+1073 
-1082 KVLCSPVEN
+1082 
-1091 EYISAEQIVCEIGD
+1091 
-1105 ASTVRAHDALV
+1105 
-1116 EVCVRDCSPHYR
+1116 
-1128 ALSPKRFTFVTPTF
+1128 
-1142 YRVSPARGPLSGG
+1142 SPARVTALRFNSSSLQCQNSSGFQDVG
-1155 TWIGI
+1155 QEARVRVC
-1160 EGSHL
+1160 EGLRVVTTLRIQEAKAS
-1165 NAGSDVAVSVGG
+1165 VAVSVGG

-1202 APIVIN
+1202 APIVVN

-1236 SINSGGTLLT
+1236 SISSGGTLLT
-1246 VTGTNLATIREP
+1246 VTGTNLATVREP

-1283 RAPSVDNPSRSPPEL
+1283 RAPSVDNPARSPPEL

-1306 FVMDDVRALL
+1306 FIMDDVRSLL
-1316 VLNASSFVYYP
+1316 VLNASSFLYYP

-1410 MLQVYSDS
+1410 TLQVYSDS

-1723 YSQRPKAGDMDLEWR
+1723 YSQRPKAADMDLEWR

-1899 FLDEQADQHQIHDS
+1899 FLDEQADQHQIHDA

-2043 EILTALEK
+2043 EILMALEK

-2070 MALSS
+2070 MALTS

>member
-1 MPGAVPLIE
+1 
-10 RGDTHC
+10 
-16 PLQEREPPFWGPV
+16 
-29 GKKMAEGGSGEPS
+29 
-42 ARAALQRVGSGKP
+42 
-55 HNGPLVPQA
+55 
-64 ALIIPILQARKLRP
+64 
-78 REVVTRWSPFL
+78 
-89 NSRVPRSEYSGGQKS
+89 
-104 SGAEEDFLKRYKQE
+104 
-118 QARVQDELFQVV
+118 
-130 TREREAAT
+130 
-138 KHRSASLQRGEGS
+138 
-151 VDQEKRKSAQLA
+151 
-163 RELESR
+163 
-169 EAELNRRDTFYK
+169 
-181 EQLGR
+181 
-186 LEKKN
+186 
-191 AEMYKLSS
+191 
-199 QQFHEAASKMEG
+199 
-211 TIKAAAPGPVT
+211 
-222 RTSIGP
+222 
-228 ERLGP
+228 
-233 RPQPVMPLPRLSLRV
+233 MPLPRLSL
-248 LLPPP
+248 LA
-253 PPLLLLPLLL
+253 LPLLL
-263 LLLLRGAQGAAGAPR
+263 LLGGVRGAAGAPR
-278 ADGGQQP
+278 VGGGLQP
-285 TFRTFL
+285 AFRTFS

-299 LVVHEQTGEVYV
+299 LVVHEQTGDVYV

-411 AGSMAGVLIAGPLGQ
+411 AGSMAGVLIAGPPGQ
-426 GQAKLFVGTPID
+426 GRAKLFVGTPID

-572 QLGLAEDEDVLFT
+572 QLGLAKDEDVLFT

-701 RIRKILVDLAN
+701 RIRKV
-712 PGGRPALAYESVVAQ
+712 RPWGWADGAALAYESVVAQ
-727 ENSPILRDLV
+727 ESSPILRDLV

-791 ACERADEPQRFAS
+791 ACERADEPQHFTS

-810 QLMVQPRNVS
+810 QLTVQPRNVS

-852 ESILE
+852 LVRPVPVLGLPCQVPWPRVILVT
-857 DGRIHCRSPSAREV
+857 RACAASA
-871 APITRGQGDQRVV
+871 GDQRVV

-936 ADCAFLEG
+936 ADCAFIEG
-944 RVNVSEYSYEGNDV
+944 RVNVSEDCPQILPSTQIYVPVGVVKPITLAARNLPQPQSGQRGYECLFHIPGSPARVTALRFNSSSLQCQNSSYSYEGSDV

-1020 HCPGDSPAAWMHAR
+1020 HCPADSPAAWMHAR
-1034 HGSSRCTDPKILKL
+1034 HGSTPASPQL

-1082 KVLCSPVEN
+1082 KVLCSPVES

-1177 RPCSFSWRNS
+1177 RPCSFSWRTS

-1236 SINSGGTLLT
+1236 SINRWVSPTLLGLT
-1246 VTGTNLATIREP
+1246 PCGEQPAQRP
-1258 RIRAKYGGVE
+1258 RLRPQ
-1268 RENSCLVYN
+1268 SCLVYN

-1283 RAPSVDNPSRSPPEL
+1283 RAPSVDNPTRSPPEL

-1316 VLNASSFVYYP
+1316 VLNTSSFLYYP

-1341 LKPSSPLILKGRNLL
+1341 LKPSSPLILKVCVLCECNGGTGRGRQMGCVGVLPSESCALGSWAGPASWRGGDMGVVSRGRGKPHLLRALLL
-1356 PPAPGNS
+1356 PIFVLLASLVVGSVHRAAPE
-1363 RLNYT
+1363 
-1368 VLIGSTPCALTVSET
+1368 A
-1383 QLLCESPNLTGQ
+1383 
-1395 HKVTVRAGGF
+1395 
-1405 EFSPG
+1405 
-1410 MLQVYSDS
+1410 
-1418 LLTLPAIVGI
+1418 
-1428 GGGGGLL
+1428 GGGGGAEAPGCPGHSLMPTCLL
-1435 LLVIVAVL
+1435 
-1443 IAYKRKSRDADRT
+1443 
-1456 LKRLQLQMDNLE
+1456 Q
-1468 SRVALECK
+1468 
-1476 EAFAELQTD
+1476 
-1485 IHELTND
+1485 
-1492 LDGAG
+1492 
-1497 IPFLDYRTYAM
+1497 
-1508 RVLFP
+1508 
-1513 GIEDHPVLKEME
+1513 
-1525 VQANVEKSLTLFG
+1525 
-1538 QLLTKKHFLLTFIR
+1538 
-1552 TLEAQR
+1552 
-1558 SFSMR
+1558 
-1563 DRGNVASLIM
+1563 
-1573 TALQGEM
+1573 
-1580 EYATGVL
+1580 
-1587 KQLLSDLIEKNLES
+1587 
-1601 KNHPKLLLRRT
+1601 
-1612 ESVAEKMLT
+1612 
-1621 NWFTFLLYK
+1621 
-1630 FLKECAGE
+1630 ECAGE

-2051 DEQARRQRLRSKL
+2051 DEQARRQRLRGKL

>member
-1 MPGAVPLIE
+1 
-10 RGDTHC
+10 
-16 PLQEREPPFWGPV
+16 
-29 GKKMAEGGSGEPS
+29 MALAGC
-42 ARAALQRVGSGKP
+42 
-55 HNGPLVPQA
+55 
-64 ALIIPILQARKLRP
+64 
-78 REVVTRWSPFL
+78 
-89 NSRVPRSEYSGGQKS
+89 
-104 SGAEEDFLKRYKQE
+104 
-118 QARVQDELFQVV
+118 
-130 TREREAAT
+130 EAAAMWLLWL
-138 KHRSASLQRGEGS
+138 KHH
-151 VDQEKRKSAQLA
+151 
-163 RELESR
+163 
-169 EAELNRRDTFYK
+169 
-181 EQLGR
+181 
-186 LEKKN
+186 
-191 AEMYKLSS
+191 LSINVW
-199 QQFHEAASKMEG
+199 
-211 TIKAAAPGPVT
+211 T
-222 RTSIGP
+222 
-228 ERLGP
+228 
-233 RPQPVMPLPRLSLRV
+233 
-248 LLPPP
+248 
-253 PPLLLLPLLL
+253 LLLLGSTWLPLAE
-263 LLLLRGAQGAAGAPR
+263 GSPKS
-278 ADGGQQP
+278 P
-285 TFRTFL
+285 FRTFPV
-291 ASDWGLTH
+291 SDWSLTH
-299 LVVHEQTGEVYV
+299 LVVHNKTGEVYV

-317 YKLSGNLTLLR
+317 YKLSNNLTLLR
-328 AHVTGPVE
+328 THVTGPVE

-347 QSCPHGLGSTDNVN
+347 QSCPHGLVSTNNVN
-361 KLLLLDYAA
+361 KLLLVDYSG
-370 NRLLACGSASQGI
+370 NRLIACGSASQGI

-398 HHRKEHYLSSVRE
+398 HHRKEHYLSSVNE
-411 AGSMAGVLIAGPLGQ
+411 SGTMSGVIIEVLNGQ
-426 GQAKLFVGTPID
+426 NKLFIGTPID

-450 RLMANEED
+450 KLMANEEN
-458 ADMFGFVYQDEF
+458 AEMFGFVYQDEF

-483 KFPAFDIYYV
+483 KFPTFDIYYI
-493 YSFRSEQFVYYL
+493 YSFSSEQFVYYL
-505 TLQLDTQLTSPDAAG
+505 TLQLDTQLTSPDSTG
-520 EHFFTS
+520 EQFFTS

-547 CEQAG
+547 CVQDG
-552 VEYRL
+552 IEYRL
-557 VQDAYLSRPG
+557 IQDAYLTKPG
-567 RALAR
+567 KALAKY
-572 QLGLAEDEDVLFT
+572 LGISEQEDILFT
-585 VFAQGQKNR
+585 IFSQGQKNR

-604 LFTLRAIKEKI
+604 LFTLKKIKDKI

-646 QIDDDFCG
+646 QIDDNFCG

-668 GTPLFVDKD
+668 GTPLFVDKE
-677 DGLTAVAAYDYRG
+677 DGMTSVAAYDYRG
-690 RTVVFAGTRSG
+690 QTVVFAGTRSG
-701 RIRKILVDLAN
+701 KIKKILVDLSAE
-712 PGGRPALAYESVVAQ
+712 RRHQALQYENVVAH
-727 ENSPILRDLV
+727 EGSSILRDLV
-737 LSPDRQYLY
+737 LSPDHQHIY

-759 SCVQYTSCELCLG
+759 SCEQYESCELCLG

-783 HSICSRQD
+783 HNICSRKD
-791 ACERADEPQRFAS
+791 RCERADEPQRFAS
-804 DLLQCV
+804 DLWQCV
-810 QLMVQPRNVS
+810 QLTVQPKNIS
-820 VTMSQVPLVL
+820 VTMSEVPLVL

-852 ESILE
+852 ESRIE
-857 DGRIHCRSPSAREV
+857 DGKIYCSSPSAKDV
-871 APITRGQGDQRVV
+871 IPITRGRGDKRVV

-924 WCKYRHVCTHNA
+924 WCKYRHICTHNA
-936 ADCAFLEG
+936 ADCSFLEG
-944 RVNVSEYSYEGNDV
+944 RVKLSEDCPQILPSTQIYIPVGVVKPITLTAKNLPQPQSGQRNYECIFHIPGSTTRVTALRFNSTSIQCQNTSYFYEGNDI

-981 QAHLYKCP
+981 QAHLYKCS

-1009 CVAERRCSLRP
+1009 CVLERRCSLRQ
-1020 HCPGDSPAAWMHAR
+1020 HCLAYESIWMHASS
-1034 HGSSRCTDPKILKL
+1034 GNSRCTNPKITKL

-1060 LTITGENLGLRFE
+1060 LTITGENLGLKFD
-1073 DVRLGVRVG
+1073 DVLGGIRVG
-1082 KVLCSPVEN
+1082 KVLCTPIES

-1105 ASTVRAHDALV
+1105 ASSSKVHEARV
-1116 EVCVRDCSPHYR
+1116 EVCIGDCTTNYR
-1128 ALSPKRFTFVTPTF
+1128 ALSPKTFTFVTPTF
-1142 YRVSPARGPLSGG
+1142 SRVVPARGPLSGG
-1155 TWIGI
+1155 TWITI

-1165 NAGSDVAVSVGG
+1165 NAGSNVSVTIGG
-1177 RPCSFSWRNS
+1177 RPCAFSWRS
-1187 REIRCLTPPGQSPGS
+1187 AREIRCRTPPGHTPGGSP
-1202 APIVIN
+1202 ILIN
-1208 INRAQLTNPEVKYNY
+1208 INRAELSNPEVKYNY
-1223 TEDPTILKIDPEW
+1223 TEDPTIQKIDPEW

-1246 VTGTNLATIREP
+1246 VTGTNLATIKEP
-1258 RIRAKYGGVE
+1258 KIRAKYSISD
-1268 RENSCLVYN
+1268 RDNNCTVYN

-1283 RAPSVDNPSRSPPEL
+1283 YAPSINNTLRKPPEV
-1298 GERPDELG
+1298 GDRPDEIG
-1306 FVMDDVRALL
+1306 FIMDNVQALL
-1316 VLNASSFVYYP
+1316 IINTTNFVYYP
-1327 DPVLEPLSPTGLLE
+1327 DPVFELLSPTGMLE
-1341 LKPSSPLILKGRNLL
+1341 LKPSSPLILKVRQNLL
-1356 PPAPGNS
+1356 PPAAGNS

-1368 VLIGSTPCALTVSET
+1368 VLIGDTPCILTVSET

-1395 HKVTVRAGGF
+1395 HKVTIKAGGF

-1410 MLQVYSDS
+1410 TLQIYSDS
-1418 LLTLPAIVGI
+1418 LLTLPAIIGI

-1435 LLVIVAVL
+1435 LLIIIIVL

-1485 IHELTND
+1485 INELTND

-1538 QLLTKKHFLLTFIR
+1538 QLLNKKHFLLTFIR

-1680 TLTLNCVNPEN
+1680 MLTLNCVNPEN
-1691 ENAPEVPVKGLN
+1691 ENAPEIPVKVLN
-1703 CDTVTQVK
+1703 CDTITQVK

-1776 VALVPKQT
+1776 VALVPKQN

-1831 LWHLVKNHDHLDQRE
+1831 LWHLVKNHDHMDQRE

-1899 FLDEQADQHQIHDS
+1899 FLDEQADKHQINDY

-1934 NPQFVFDIHKS
+1934 NPQFVFDIHKN

-2043 EILTALEK
+2043 EILAALEK

-2064 EQVVDT
+2064 EQVIDT